1 MKKEKEKWGIDGV
14 MLGVVIVVKMGY
26 GKGGRVWVRE
36 DEVWG
41 EWGCEVEKEM
51 DPVGNM
57 EGTLG
62 KGKVREWLM
71 LKWEG
76 MPYGYEMIRVWGTVA
91 KGEEPWVWVV
101 VMSGGI
107 INGSVAYV
115 EMGGEL
121 GGGEGGG
128 G

>member
-1 MKKEKEKWGIDGV
+1 
-14 MLGVVIVVKMGY
+14 
-26 GKGGRVWVRE
+26 
-36 DEVWG
+36 
-41 EWGCEVEKEM
+41 
-51 DPVGNM
+51 
-57 EGTLG
+57 
-62 KGKVREWLM
+62 
-71 LKWEG
+71 

-121 GGGEGGG
+121 GGGGGG
-128 G
+128 GG

>member
-1 MKKEKEKWGIDGV
+1 
-14 MLGVVIVVKMGY
+14 
-26 GKGGRVWVRE
+26 
-36 DEVWG
+36 
-41 EWGCEVEKEM
+41 
-51 DPVGNM
+51 
-57 EGTLG
+57 
-62 KGKVREWLM
+62 
-71 LKWEG
+71 

-121 GGGEGGG
+121 GGGEVGFVEDDNGVNAG
-128 G
+128 CFCRE